1 MSEVEG
7 PQVPAPNAAV
17 TTAQVGTSSPL
28 EPLEVK
34 GGPRLR
40 GQAHGAAHRA
50 LIAEGVSNFMQA
62 TAALRAQPDRAARWK
77 QAVEGVTQRLGRDA
91 PQALEELEG
100 IAAEAGVEP
109 SAHLAYAL
117 EEDLL
122 PALDLPFARERI
134 DTWSGSD
141 ALALPNLT
149 GRVTRILFR
158 MDRAGPLTLIDHG
171 GELQEMPM
179 LVVGR
184 PGTLGCFGINRDGLA
199 CARQPL
205 LNGPFVADG
214 MLSHALFR
222 QILTS
227 KDHHSATSGASRW
240 SPACGVNFFIAD
252 PQKALSVETSNKGSR
267 ILGTFALSAVVAH
280 TNHRVG
286 PVPPEDVLAQRS
298 LERLK
303 RMRSLV
309 ASREDPELK
318 LLIKK
323 FQAATPPTA
332 GRKPRLLFAAN
343 LKPSGTQLSWR
354 SELAAP

>member
-1 MSEVEG
+1 MSGVG
-7 PQVPAPNAAV
+7 VASVPATKAAV
-17 TTAQVGTSSPL
+17 TTTEAAEASSL
-28 EPLEVK
+28 ERLEVK

-62 TAALRAQPDRAARWK
+62 TAALRAPPDGAERWK

-109 SAHLAYAL
+109 SAHVAYAL

-122 PALDLPFARERI
+122 PTLDLSFARERI
-134 DTWSGSD
+134 DTWLGSD
-141 ALALPNLT
+141 VLAVPNMT
-149 GRVTRILFR
+149 GRLTRILFR
-158 MDRAGPLTLIDHG
+158 MDRAGPLTLIDHV
-171 GELQEMPM
+171 GESVEMPM
-179 LVVGR
+179 LVAGR

-227 KDHHSATSGASRW
+227 KEHSSATTAASRW
-240 SPACGVNFFIAD
+240 SPASGVNFFVAD
-252 PQKALSVETSNKGSR
+252 PQKALSVEASHQGSR
-267 ILGTFALSAVVAH
+267 ILGTFTLSAVAAH

-286 PVPPEDVLAQRS
+286 PVPPDDVLAQRS

-303 RMRSLV
+303 RMRSLIP
-309 ASREDPELK
+309 SREDPELK

-323 FQAATPPTA
+323 FQAATPPVP
-332 GRKPRLLFAAN
+332 GRKARLLFAAN